1 MHCLSTN
8 PPLNR
13 HLIAGIAALL
23 SGPAFSASFAAETSA
38 RNEEALAH
46 YRNVVLPILQEN
58 CYDCHGDGSD
68 KGGVALDELTT
79 PEHLLANPD
88 FWLKV
93 LRNTRSQIMPPPGK
107 PAPTESEQLALEE
120 WIKTGAFGLDLNN
133 PDPGRITVS
142 HLNRN
147 EYRNTIRD
155 LLGVEIDV
163 DVALLPDDVGYGFDN
178 IGDVLS
184 ISPIRMERFIEA
196 AIDVVKRGV
205 PTENIAMSSLLVIG
219 DDYLNADGGENA
231 AKMSFYRPDV
241 YSHTYQI
248 AEPGEYRLILN
259 TKIDGEARP
268 VDPQVARVVWSVN
281 GEPIMKKEYPW
292 ADMEYLT
299 DTFTFDW
306 ETGEH
311 EVSVSIEPVFPE
323 LEPLRTKMEYR
334 LLWVTLDGP
343 LDPEQWGHPPNYE
356 RFFSRDKA
364 PEDPAER
371 REYAREL
378 LADFAPK
385 AYRRPVPAE
394 TVEELVDLAETTY
407 SVPGTTFEKG
417 VAQAMVAL
425 LASPRFLFHVETAE
439 PVAPGETHARIDE
452 YTLASRVSYALWA
465 SMPDEEL
472 MDLAGRGELRKNFR
486 SQVERMLVDPKAG
499 AFAANFAG
507 QWLQSRA
514 VLDVQINSEVV
525 MKSEKDPAEVE
536 AEEEPAA
543 PAPRR
548 NVANNGPPSNRGN
561 NDGPPGRP
569 ENPARNNGDTPRF
582 NGPPPGF
589 GFGRFRRPL
598 PPPGTELTP
607 EIREAMKREAE
618 AYFGYVLREDR
629 SVLELLDSNYTFVN
643 EHLAPVYGI
652 TNVVGTE
659 MQRVELP
666 EDSVRG
672 GVLTMGGV
680 LTVTSNPSR
689 TSPVK
694 RGKWVLENILGAPP
708 APPPPDIPALEDAK
722 VEGELKAPTQR
733 ELLAL
738 HRADPQCASCHERMD
753 PPGLA
758 LENFNAFG
766 RFRTTEFGQPIE
778 ASGELATGEVFA
790 DVRDLKRALVE
801 NHRVEFYR
809 TLTEKLMTYI
819 LGRGVEYYDVPTV
832 DTIVAELD
840 RDDGRFSTLLLGVL
854 ESAPFQLRRTTPN
867 PRTGEP
873 EDVALLNP
881 EENNDL

>member
-1 MHCLSTN
+1 MHRRHQILR
-8 PPLNR
+8 LNR

-23 SGPAFSASFAAETSA
+23 GGPALSTSFAAGTSA
-38 RNEEALAH
+38 RDDESLTH

-58 CYDCHGDGSD
+58 CYDCHGDGSS

-79 PEHLLANPD
+79 RQHLLGNPE

-93 LRNTRSQIMPPPGK
+93 LRNTRSRIMPPPGK
-107 PAPTESEQLALEE
+107 AVPTEFEQLALEE
-120 WIKTGAFGLDLNN
+120 WIKTGAFGLDPKN
-133 PDPGRITVS
+133 PDPGRVTTS

-184 ISPIRMERFIEA
+184 ISPTRMERFIEA

-205 PTENIAMSSLLVIG
+205 PTENIAMSTRLTVG
-219 DDYLNADGGENA
+219 DEYFNADRSDNA
-231 AKMSFYRPDV
+231 ARMSFYRPDV

-248 AEPGEYRLILN
+248 TEPGEYRLILN

-268 VDPQVARVVWSVN
+268 VDPQKARVVWSVN
-281 GEPIMKKEYPW
+281 GEPIMEKEYPW

-299 DTFTFDW
+299 DTFNFEW
-306 ETGEH
+306 EAGDY
-311 EVSVSIEPVFPE
+311 EVTVSIEPVFPE
-323 LEPLRTKMEYR
+323 LKPLRTKMEYR

-343 LDPEQWGHPPNYE
+343 LDPSQWGHPPNYE

-371 REYAREL
+371 REYAREI

-394 TVEELVDLAETTY
+394 TVEELVNLAETTY

-439 PVAPGETHARIDE
+439 PVAPGETYARIDE
-452 YTLASRVSYALWA
+452 YTLASRLSYALWA

-486 SQVERMLVDPKAG
+486 TQVERMLADPKAG

-507 QWLQSRA
+507 QWLQSRG

-525 MKSEKDPAEVE
+525 MKSEKDPAE
-536 AEEEPAA
+536 AEEDEEDEPAA
-543 PAPRR
+543 PAFRR
-548 NVANNGPPSNRGN
+548 DFANNGTPPNFGNNNGPPGQNRG
-561 NDGPPGRP
+561 PG
-569 ENPARNNGDTPRF
+569 NLAQNNGETPRF
-582 NGPPPGF
+582 NRPPGF
-589 GFGRFRRPL
+589 GFGRGRFRRPL

-607 EIREAMKREAE
+607 EIREAMKQEAE
-618 AYFGYVLREDR
+618 AYFGYIVREDR
-629 SVLELLDSNYTFVN
+629 SLLELLDSTYTFVN

-652 TNVVGTE
+652 TNVVGTK

-672 GVLTMGGV
+672 GVLTMGSV
-680 LTVTSNPSR
+680 LTVTSNPTR

-708 APPPPDIPALEDAK
+708 APPPPDVPALEDAK
-722 VEGELKAPTQR
+722 VEGELNAPTQR
-733 ELLAL
+733 
-738 HRADPQCASCHERMD
+738 
-753 PPGLA
+753 
-758 LENFNAFG
+758 
-766 RFRTTEFGQPIE
+766 
-778 ASGELATGEVFA
+778 
-790 DVRDLKRALVE
+790 
-801 NHRVEFYR
+801 
-809 TLTEKLMTYI
+809 
-819 LGRGVEYYDVPTV
+819 
-832 DTIVAELD
+832 
-840 RDDGRFSTLLLGVL
+840 
-854 ESAPFQLRRTTPN
+854 
-867 PRTGEP
+867 
-873 EDVALLNP
+873 
-881 EENNDL
+881 